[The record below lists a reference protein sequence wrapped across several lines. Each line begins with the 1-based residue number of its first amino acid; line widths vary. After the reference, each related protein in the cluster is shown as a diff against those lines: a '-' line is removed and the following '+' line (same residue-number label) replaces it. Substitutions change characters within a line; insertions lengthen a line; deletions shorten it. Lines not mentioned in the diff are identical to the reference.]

1 MIANSPVQCER
12 EHFRKNGRYMH
23 RERERTHTR
32 IAMNER
38 ENMLRQLL
46 FFVISNRRN
55 KLIEFQFVKL
65 SKLIVII

>member
-1 MIANSPVQCER
+1 MIANSPIQCER
-12 EHFRKNGRYMH
+12 KHLRKYGRNMH
-23 RERERTHTR
+23 RERTHTR

-38 ENMLRQLL
+38 ENMRRQLL
-46 FFVISNRRN
+46 FFVIYNRRN